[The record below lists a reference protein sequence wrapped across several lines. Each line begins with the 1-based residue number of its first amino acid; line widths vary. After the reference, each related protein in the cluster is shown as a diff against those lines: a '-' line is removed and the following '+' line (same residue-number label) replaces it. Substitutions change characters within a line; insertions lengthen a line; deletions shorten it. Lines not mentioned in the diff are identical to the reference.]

1 MATIAAVG
9 AASAQ
14 NVNLTGGIGFA
25 FLKDVQDRT
34 TGSAAH
40 GLVNSAAYI
49 DVSVS
54 EDMGN
59 GYKVAAFMEFNQDG
73 GFAAKAYGDNKSLTL
88 TTPMGVV
95 GLVNTRSGGNQAAGM
110 VGPVILW
117 NGAFDVANVI
127 SRTPSDVLY
136 FAMPLAAG
144 LTGKLQYAEA
154 YNTTFTENPYN
165 AAITAGG
172 FGAGDGNQ
180 NAGASTYTA
189 GLTYAAGPLKVS
201 ANYNQS
207 TLTDEFKAALLTAT
221 VLSGVDTHTPA
232 GLKTTDPRLVSYD
245 ISAIYDAGVAKFGM
259 SIDGPRRL
267 KQNGTDDSAY
277 LTGVSVPMGAWTIG
291 GNYAVRGS
299 NNLFNVGATYDLS
312 KRTSMNA
319 SWGTYTT
326 AKAAVNGSDL
336 VQDTYRVTM
345 NHSF

>member
-1 MATIAAVG
+1 M
-9 AASAQ
+9 
-14 NVNLTGGIGFA
+14 
-25 FLKDVQDRT
+25 QDRT

-127 SRTPSDVLY
+127 SRTPADVLY

-144 LTGKLQYAEA
+144 LTGKLQYGEA
-154 YNTTFTENPYN
+154 YSTTYTANPYN
-165 AAITAGG
+165 AAIGTGG
-172 FGAGDGNQ
+172 FGAGDGNA

-189 GLTYAAGPLKVS
+189 GLAYAAGPLKVS

-207 TLTDEFKAALLTAT
+207 TITDEFKAALAALPVA
-221 VLSGVDTHTPA
+221 
-232 GLKTTDPRLVSYD
+232 DPRLVSYD

-259 SIDGPRRL
+259 SIDGPRRF
-267 KQNGTDDSAY
+267 KPNGTDDSAY
-277 LTGVSVPMGAWTIG
+277 LMGVSVPLGAWTMG
-291 GNYAVRGS
+291 GNYAVRATNS
-299 NNLFNVGATYDLS
+299 LFNLGATYELS

-326 AKAAVNGSDL
+326 GGKALNGSDL
-336 VQDTYRVTM
+336 VQDTYRMTI

>member
-1 MATIAAVG
+1 MKKTMIALAAVAAVG

-54 EDMGN
+54 EDLGN
-59 GYKVAAFMEFNQDG
+59 GYKAAAFMEFNQDG
-73 GFAAKAYGDNKSLTL
+73 GFGARAYGDTKSLTL

-95 GLVNTRSGGNQAAGM
+95 SLANTRSGGNQAAGM
-110 VGPVILW
+110 VGPVSLW
-117 NGAFDVANVI
+117 NGAFDVGNVI
-127 SRTPSDVLY
+127 SRTPIDALS
-136 FAMPLAAG
+136 FTMPLATG
-144 LTGKLQYAEA
+144 LTGRLAYTEA
-154 YNTTFTENPYN
+154 YNTTYTPNPYN
-165 AAITAGG
+165 AAIGTGG

-180 NAGASTYTA
+180 NAGVSTYT
-189 GLTYAAGPLKVS
+189 GNLTYAAGPLKIS

-207 TLTDEFKAALLTAT
+207 TITDEWKAALAALA
-221 VLSGVDTHTPA
+221 VSDA
-232 GLKTTDPRLVSYD
+232 RLVSYD
-245 ISAIYDAGVAKFGM
+245 ISGIYDAGVAKFGL
-259 SIDGPRRL
+259 SIDGPRRA
-267 KQNGTDDSAY
+267 KQNGTDETAY
-277 LTGVSVPMGAWTIG
+277 LMGVSVPMGAWTMG
-291 GNYAVRGS
+291 GNYALRGITGGGTNS
-299 NNLFNVGATYDLS
+299 LFNVGATYDLS

-326 AKAAVNGSDL
+326 AGKALNGTDL